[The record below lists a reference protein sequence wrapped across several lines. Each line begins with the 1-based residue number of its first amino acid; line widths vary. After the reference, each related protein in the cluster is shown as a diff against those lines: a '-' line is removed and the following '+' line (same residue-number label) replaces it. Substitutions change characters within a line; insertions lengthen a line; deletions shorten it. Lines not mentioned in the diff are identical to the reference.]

1 MKYILSTVL
10 LLLVTVMAKAQD
22 TLMMKSGEQRT
33 VKITE
38 IGLDEIKYT
47 VWGLESSPVVVV
59 AKKEVD
65 RIVFSNGEQMR
76 IQIDPMSVESMMSRA
91 VEKDRVIKFE
101 FFSPLGNKLTFG
113 FEHVLRPGFNL
124 EYKLGIIGA
133 GFRADRPAAGGAFV
147 KAGAKFWSGKDYY
160 VRGMRMSHPLRGAY
174 IRPEIAFSQFWQEQE
189 YYAGPWMNSQTRRI
203 NYTNIGVQI
212 CFGKQIL
219 LGDVMTLD
227 WYFGIGYGYQGSD
240 APDSVNGIEDI
251 SWEWEPNAYS
261 HIYAGSSFPLIF
273 SSGMTLGVLF

>member
-10 LLLVTVMAKAQD
+10 LLLVAVMAKAQD

-76 IQIDPMSVESMMSRA
+76 IQSDPLSVENMMSRA
-91 VEKDRVIKFE
+91 AEKTRALKFE

-113 FEHVLRPGFNL
+113 FEHMIRPGFNL
-124 EYKLGIIGA
+124 EHKVGAIGV
-133 GFRADRPAAGGAFV
+133 GFQTYRQPAGGLFV
-147 KAGAKFWSGKDYY
+147 KSGVKFWSGKDYY
-160 VRGMRMSHPLRGAY
+160 VRGMRMSHPLRGGY
-174 IRPEIAFSQFWQEQE
+174 VKPEVIFSQFWEKHE
-189 YYAGPWMNSQTRRI
+189 STNYLSGITQTRKI
-203 NYTNIGVQI
+203 NYTNLGLMIN
-212 CFGKQIL
+212 FGKQWL
-219 LGDVMTLD
+219 LADIMTLD
-227 WYFGIGYGYQGSD
+227 LYFGVGYGYQSSD
-240 APDSVNGIEDI
+240 APEDLSGTDDSFWDWQPE
-251 SWEWEPNAYS
+251 AYS
-261 HIYAGSSFPLIF
+261 HVYLGREFPMIF